1 MEADGPRRLRVGRR
15 TALLL
20 VAAAAGVAALV
31 FGLSALL
38 GDDGDEEATITGP
51 PGHEFT
57 LLRPDG
63 WSEVSDEDRELIPGK
78 PLAVLRRGEG
88 EGLVTVNA
96 PAQPEQNLD
105 AIAAQL
111 DKRLEKAIPDFR
123 KVGARVVR
131 VEAGRALLYSYA
143 RSRRGTAHTL
153 LVVPTPE
160 RTYTVNAVV
169 PAGAEDAAREVGA
182 ILLSFDA

>member
-1 MEADGPRRLRVGRR
+1 M
-15 TALLL
+15 ALVL
-20 VAAAAGVAALV
+20 VAAAVGIAALIFV
-31 FGLSALL
+31 LSAVL
-38 GDDGDEEATITGP
+38 GGDGDEEAIVQGP
-51 PGHEFT
+51 PGHDFT
-57 LLRPDG
+57 LFRPDS

-88 EGLVTVNA
+88 QGLVTVNA
-96 PAQPEQNLD
+96 PARPERNLD

-123 KVGARVVR
+123 KVGARVVE
-131 VEAGRALLYSYA
+131 VKAGRALLYSYA
-143 RSRRGTAHTL
+143 RGRRATAHTL

>member
-1 MEADGPRRLRVGRR
+1 M
-15 TALLL
+15 LLL
-20 VAAAAGVAALV
+20 VAAALVIVALA
-31 FGLSALL
+31 FGISALI
-38 GDDGDEEATITGP
+38 GDDGDGVATVNAP

-57 LLRPDG
+57 LMLPDG
-63 WSEVSDEDRELIPGK
+63 WTEVSDEDRELIPGK

-88 EGLVTVNA
+88 HGLVTVNA
-96 PAQPEQNLD
+96 PAQPEQDLD
-105 AIAAQL
+105 AIATQL
-111 DKRLEKAIPDFR
+111 DERFEEAIPDFR
-123 KVGARVVR
+123 KVSARVVT

-160 RTYTVNAVV
+160 RTYTVNGVV
-169 PAGAEDAAREVGA
+169 PAGAADAAREVGA